1 MKRHFLKKV
10 CLVMVLAATI
20 LERPSVWTL
29 PFVTLSSKSCRSDM
43 GIEMA
48 TSREIR

>member
-10 CLVMVLAATI
+10 CLVMVLVAAI

-29 PFVTLSSKSCRSDM
+29 PFVTLFSKYCRSDM
-43 GIEMA
+43 DTGMV
-48 TSREIR
+48 TSKEIR